1 MGRKIKYNPDTF
13 PLLAEGYAREGF
25 NDKQIADKLGIGLS
39 SFYKYQ
45 REFSEFLESIKKGKA
60 PVDFKVE
67 SALLKRA
74 LGYTY
79 EEKTTETR
87 IDEQGNEKPAVVK
100 TVKKEVPPETGAIAF
115 WLKNRK
121 PEKWREKQSIE
132 VEVEHPL
139 MSAIFETLKDKE
151 KSKGIKKIPIPAQN

>member
-60 PVDFKVE
+60 PVDFKAE
-67 SALLKRA
+67 NALLKRV

-79 EEKTTETR
+79 EEKTTEMR
-87 IDEQGNEKPAVVK
+87 IDEKGNTKPVVVK
-100 TVKKEVPPETGAIAF
+100 IVKKEVPPETTAIIF
-115 WLKNRK
+115 WLKNRR
-121 PEKWREKQSIE
+121 PDKWREKQSIE

-139 MSAIFETLKDKE
+139 MSAIYSTLKNKE
-151 KSKGIKKIPIPAQN
+151 K

>member
-45 REFSEFLESIKKGKA
+45 REFSEFLESLKKGKA
-60 PVDFKVE
+60 PVDFKAE
-67 SALLKRA
+67 NALLKRV

-79 EEKTTETR
+79 EEKTTEMR
-87 IDEQGNEKPAVVK
+87 IDEKGNTKPVVVK
-100 TVKKEVPPETGAIAF
+100 IVKKEVPPETTAIIF
-115 WLKNRK
+115 WLKNRR
-121 PEKWREKQSIE
+121 PDKWREKQSIE

-139 MSAIFETLKDKE
+139 MSAIYSTLKNKE
-151 KSKGIKKIPIPAQN
+151 K